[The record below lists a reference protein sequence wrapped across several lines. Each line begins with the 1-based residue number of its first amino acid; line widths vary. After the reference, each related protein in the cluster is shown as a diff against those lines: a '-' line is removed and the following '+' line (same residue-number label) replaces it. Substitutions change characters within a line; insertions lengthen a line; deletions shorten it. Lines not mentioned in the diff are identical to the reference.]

1 MRSLAG
7 GMPQENRLTDAKYAT
22 DSSRAGGQAEN
33 AAAAPMTTRSPAA
46 SGATKTR
53 SGPRLWRDGCL
64 HSLKRAALNGYATPC
79 AATFGLITLV
89 SSSSQPAAA

>member
-1 MRSLAG
+1 
-7 GMPQENRLTDAKYAT
+7 MPQEHRLTNDKYAT
-22 DSSRAGGQAEN
+22 DSSRAGGPAKS
-33 AAAAPMTTRSPAA
+33 AAAAPIVTRSPAS

-64 HSLKRAALNGYATPC
+64 HSLKRAALNAYATPC